1 MVAEL
6 ACLRQAIWGWSVPE
20 LAPRTVEQS
29 RSSVARLTVPTDAN
43 FMGKVFGGV
52 LLEEIDRVAYITAT
66 RHSGLNVVTASF
78 DRVDFERPVHVGQVL
93 DFDARIT
100 YVGRTSMEVAI
111 EVRAEALLG
120 GAKYRVVRA
129 WVTMV
134 AVDSDGRPVPVP
146 PLKLT
151 SAAEKAAF
159 AAGRARMEE
168 RRRVRDTVPAAKR
181 G

>member
-1 MVAEL
+1 
-6 ACLRQAIWGWSVPE
+6 VPE
-20 LAPRTVEQS
+20 LAPRTVEHS

-43 FMGKVFGGV
+43 FSGNVFGGV

-93 DFDARIT
+93 DFDARLT

-134 AVDSDGRPVPVP
+134 AVDSDGRPAPVP
-146 PLKLT
+146 PLKLHT
-151 SAAEKAAF
+151 AGERAEF
-159 AAGRARMEE
+159 EAGRARMEE
-168 RRRVRDTVPAAKR
+168 RRRARESVPSERR